1 MAPETAGIW
10 RMSDYRT
17 SAMSSYRR
25 LLDSL
30 NISTRAHYAITVS
43 LAILIFLSLLYFF
56 ELVKL
61 LVNRGIGA
69 RGFPHS
75 LLGRGLEQVPYLLL
89 LAVLMAA
96 IGMVAAGLRSAARHQ
111 LRRFARRLSAAMVR
125 AAARV
130 GAPQDSPDIEYAQA
144 LDDLHN
150 RYLPTV
156 AQPILSLAV
165 IAAGVL
171 FIAAQDPSL
180 LAVIVLLNLLRIV
193 LVRSPREGLAPL
205 PIAVIPDAAGIRGFL
220 LRRRR
225 WVDGERQLNLLFRYI
240 TLSAVL
246 GCGSYLVVSG
256 QLSFGA
262 LVAVLFPLQE
272 LEAPFQQIVEWVCIN
287 RITRGA
293 AGIASP

>member
-1 MAPETAGIW
+1 
-10 RMSDYRT
+10 
-17 SAMSSYRR
+17 
-25 LLDSL
+25 
-30 NISTRAHYAITVS
+30 
-43 LAILIFLSLLYFF
+43 
-56 ELVKL
+56 
-61 LVNRGIGA
+61 
-69 RGFPHS
+69 
-75 LLGRGLEQVPYLLL
+75 LLL
-89 LAVLMAA
+89 LALLMAA
-96 IGMVAAGLRSAARHQ
+96 IGMVVAGLRSAARHQ

-130 GAPQDSPDIEYAQA
+130 GAPQDSLCRDIEYAQA

-150 RYLPTV
+150 RYLPTA

-180 LAVIVLLNLLRIV
+180 LAVIVLLMLLRIV
-193 LVRSPREGLAPL
+193 LVRSPRKRLAPL
-205 PIAVIPDAAGIRGFL
+205 PIAAIPDAAGIRGFL

-240 TLSAVL
+240 TFSAVL

-256 QLSFGA
+256 ALSFGA

-272 LEAPFQQIVEWVCIN
+272 LEAPLQQIVEWVCIN
-287 RITRGA
+287 RITRSA